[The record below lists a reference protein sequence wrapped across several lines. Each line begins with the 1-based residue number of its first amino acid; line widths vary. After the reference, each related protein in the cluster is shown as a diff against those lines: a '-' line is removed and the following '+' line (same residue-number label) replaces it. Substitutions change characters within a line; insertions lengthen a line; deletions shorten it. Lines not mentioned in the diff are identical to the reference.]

1 MVVNIMHVTSWV
13 FVGLTEEANSFGFAC
28 ITLLEE
34 IKPGLDEKT
43 IINDIVKLLYVFQ
56 NDLPD
61 Q

>member
-1 MVVNIMHVTSWV
+1 MHVTSWV
-13 FVGLTEEANSFGFAC
+13 FVGLTEEPNSFGFAY

-34 IKPGLDEKT
+34 RKPSLDEKT